1 MPGYACYDDVFNA
14 LLYWNNKDD
23 IIPSFLLEER
33 RLEDDLGEIA
43 SVHASG
49 APPLRWSAA
58 QQTRRTRRRLLEMLF
73 LPSSSAMQVC

>member
-33 RLEDDLGEIA
+33 RVEDDLGEIV

-49 APPLRWSAA
+49 DPPTRWSAA
-58 QQTRRTRRRLLEMLF
+58 Q
-73 LPSSSAMQVC
+73 